1 MIKQWTHAP
10 EGSAQAVAALTEE
23 LGAPY
28 AALSRVLVQRGLHSL
43 AEIKDWIPGIPI
55 SQVDPFQIA
64 DMPQAAARLAH
75 ARVQKE
81 TVMLFGDYDVDGT
94 TAVSVGKLALE
105 RGGWSLVT
113 YIPDRYKEGYG
124 LSEAGVQH
132 ALDTGVKL
140 LIALDCG
147 IKSNE
152 LIASAQQRGLDI
164 IVADHHTPGA
174 TLPPA
179 AAVLDPKR
187 KDCPFP
193 HKELS
198 GCGVG
203 YMLWRA
209 SYQKA
214 GLDPSDLDDLMDLVA
229 VSIGADMVPLVGLNR
244 AIVRAGLASINAHPR
259 PSLAA
264 LLSARPA
271 GHITLQDVV
280 FAIGPRI
287 NAAGRMHHGHLAVDL
302 LTQGHPEILQQL
314 SQDIEAHNLQR
325 RSTEQGV
332 SLAAQAQAALQSDQL
347 GLVLLG
353 TDWHKGVLGIV
364 AQRTVETFYK
374 PTIVLTEHE
383 GKLSGSARSV
393 PGLDLYDCLDAAS
406 EHLIQ
411 FGGHRA
417 AAGMTLAPEKLA
429 DFRKAFNASVE
440 QRWPIDQREPNQWI
454 DSPAEI
460 HELHEGL
467 AHLLERLEPFGMEN
481 EAPIW
486 GLKGVELEH
495 VRKLSEGKHLRA
507 MARDPKTGAQIP
519 VIGFGWGHVDPRGP
533 VNLAIVLE
541 WNIFR
546 GNKELQARILDL
558 QS

>member
-1 MIKQWTHAP
+1 MTKQWTYAP
-10 EGSAQAVAALTEE
+10 EGSAQAVASLTEE

-28 AALSRVLVQRGLHSL
+28 AALSRVLVQRGMQSIQD
-43 AEIKDWIPGIPI
+43 IKDWIPGIPI
-55 SQVDPFQIA
+55 SAVDPLQMA
-64 DMPQAAARLAH
+64 GMPQASARLAK
-75 ARVQKE
+75 ARAQAE
-81 TVMLFGDYDVDGT
+81 SVMLFGDYDVDGT

-105 RGGWSLVT
+105 RGGWSILT
-113 YIPDRYKEGYG
+113 HIPDRYKEGYG
-124 LSEAGVQH
+124 LSEVGIQR
-132 ALDTGVKL
+132 ALDSGVKL

-147 IKSNE
+147 IKSNA
-152 LIASAQQRGLDI
+152 LIASAQERGLDI
-164 IVADHHTPGA
+164 IVADHHTPGD

-179 AAVLDPKR
+179 IAVLDPKR

-209 SYQKA
+209 SYQEA

-229 VSIGADMVPLVGLNR
+229 VSIGADMVPLIGLNR
-244 AIVRAGLASINAHPR
+244 AIVRAGLASINQHPR

-264 LLSARPA
+264 LLSARPS

-302 LTQGHPEILQQL
+302 LTEGASEVLEQL
-314 SQDIEAHNLQR
+314 SQDIEAHNVQR

-332 SLAAQAQAALQSDQL
+332 SLAAQAQAMLQSDQL

-364 AQRTVETFYK
+364 AQRTVEAFYK

-393 PGLDLYDCLDAAS
+393 PGLDLYDCLDEAS

-417 AAGMTLAPEKLA
+417 AAGMTLLPEKLA
-429 DFRKAFNASVE
+429 DFQKAFNTAVERRWPEE
-440 QRWPIDQREPNQWI
+440 QRQPYQKIDTE
-454 DSPAEI
+454 AAI
-460 HELHEGL
+460 HELHDGL
-467 AHLLERLEPFGMEN
+467 AQLLERLEPFGMEN

-486 GLKGVELEH
+486 GLENVELQQIQ
-495 VRKLSEGKHLRA
+495 KLSEGKHLKA
-507 MARDPKTGAQIP
+507 IAHDPRTGARLP
-519 VIGFGWGHVDPRGP
+519 VIGFGWGHLDPQGS
-533 VNLAIVLE
+533 VNLAVVLE

-546 GNKELQARILDL
+546 GNKALQARILDI
-558 QS
+558 QF